1 MGKTESGTPAYV
13 LMRTSQKPKGTP
25 GEPVYALRGSASA
38 RAEMYNNKEEE
49 HPAVVVLGGV
59 VVVLVVVG
67 GRMCVLNQVLKR
79 VCSERAEDRAEG
91 GRESP

>member
-1 MGKTESGTPAYV
+1 
-13 LMRTSQKPKGTP
+13 
-25 GEPVYALRGSASA
+25 
-38 RAEMYNNKEEE
+38 
-49 HPAVVVLGGV
+49 V